1 MSSLISKSFLGK
13 RFLQKFAKKEQKK
26 CRKHKKRLTYTENK
40 SRIPHPDL
48 GGSNGESPNRI
59 HNIAI
64 MKTFSAKAQEIERK
78 WYVIDAANQVLGQVA
93 VQAANLLRGKNKTIF
108 TPHVDCGDYVIVV
121 NADKVVLTGN
131 KERAKIYTRYTGYVG
146 NQVVTTPAK
155 LRRNHPEQILEH
167 AILGMVP
174 HTRQGRAQSVRLK
187 VYAGA
192 EHKHAAQN
200 PEAVTIA

>member
-1 MSSLISKSFLGK
+1 M
-13 RFLQKFAKKEQKK
+13 AKA
-26 CRKHKKRLTYTENK
+26 LTGTKYRN
-40 SRIPHPDL
+40 
-48 GGSNGESPNRI
+48 
-59 HNIAI
+59 
-64 MKTFSAKAQEIERK
+64 MKTFSAKAQDIERK

-155 LRRNHPEQILEH
+155 LRKTHPEQIVEH

-174 HTRQGRAQSVRLK
+174 HTRQGRAQAVRLK

-192 EHKHAAQN
+192 EHPHAAQT
-200 PEAVTIA
+200 PTVVTIA

>member
-1 MSSLISKSFLGK
+1 
-13 RFLQKFAKKEQKK
+13 
-26 CRKHKKRLTYTENK
+26 
-40 SRIPHPDL
+40 
-48 GGSNGESPNRI
+48 
-59 HNIAI
+59 
-64 MKTFSAKAQEIERK
+64 MKTFSAKAQEIELK
-78 WYVIDAANQVLGQVA
+78 WYMIDAANQVLGQLA
-93 VQAANLLRGKNKTIF
+93 VQAANLLRGKNKTSF
-108 TPHVDCGDYVIVV
+108 TPHVDCGDYVIVI

-155 LRRNHPEQILEH
+155 LRRKHPEQILEH

-192 EHKHAAQN
+192 EHPHAAQT

>member
-1 MSSLISKSFLGK
+1 MDSLSYKTISVN
-13 RFLQKFAKKEQKK
+13 AATANKE
-26 CRKHKKRLTYTENK
+26 
-40 SRIPHPDL
+40 
-48 GGSNGESPNRI
+48 
-59 HNIAI
+59 
-64 MKTFSAKAQEIERK
+64 
-78 WYVIDAANQVLGQVA
+78 WVVIDATNEVLGRLASQVA
-93 VQAANLLRGKNKTIF
+93 KILCGKNKPSY

-155 LRRNHPEQILEH
+155 LRKTHPEQIVEH

-174 HTRQGRAQSVRLK
+174 HTRQGRAQAVRLK

-192 EHKHAAQN
+192 EHPHAAQT
-200 PEAVTIA
+200 PTAVTIA

>member
-1 MSSLISKSFLGK
+1 
-13 RFLQKFAKKEQKK
+13 
-26 CRKHKKRLTYTENK
+26 
-40 SRIPHPDL
+40 
-48 GGSNGESPNRI
+48 
-59 HNIAI
+59 

-108 TPHVDCGDYVIVV
+108 TPHVDCGDYVIVI
-121 NADKVVLTGN
+121 NADKVVLTGT

-174 HTRQGRAQSVRLK
+174 HTRQGRAQGVRLK

-192 EHKHAAQN
+192 EHPHAAQT